1 MARQMR
7 QPKDRSRLMLA
18 VIAGGFALALFGLWL
33 RAGWVQLVQGE
44 RLAGLARRQHLAAE
58 FERGERGVILDR
70 SSRVLAKSVRF
81 TSVYARPV
89 EIEDAGRTAA
99 ELAQVLEQ
107 PMKPLT
113 AQLKSTKNF
122 VWIERQIDDKAAAR
136 LKDKDLKGIYLTTE
150 YGRLYPNGH
159 LAGQLLG
166 FANIDGQGIEGLE
179 RAYESVLAGKTAEFV
194 VQRDASGRRLYLD
207 AHGREVDIDGDAIR
221 LTLDGHVQDL
231 AEAALA
237 EAVVK
242 GRARW
247 GSCLVVEV
255 ESGEVLALA
264 SYPFFNPNVKAKV
277 DPASWRNRPATD
289 VFEPGS
295 TMKPFV
301 VSAAL
306 QEKVVRP
313 ENVYFCENGKW
324 RYSGKTIRDDVH
336 HYDWLTVNKII
347 RYSSN
352 IGAAKIGLDLGA
364 RKYHQYLSA
373 LGFGQKTALDMP
385 GESSGFLRPPERW
398 YPIDLAAASFGQSVG
413 VTLLQMAEAYLCL
426 ASDGLRKPL
435 RLVLD
440 PTPELPAPVRVFS
453 PEVART
459 MRAMML
465 EVVEADGTGQHLR
478 IPGVP
483 MAAKTGTAQKA
494 SPQGGYGDKHVAS
507 FAAFIPGDAPK
518 YLILAV
524 IDEPGP
530 VYYGGVV
537 AGPVVRQVGVNLL
550 AYKGRLPDTGLVAAA
565 PAPAGAGGE
574 GAGLEEPVARV
585 QPAAVAAG
593 SVPDVTGLSL
603 RKAVEV
609 LAAKGVVP
617 RLEGTGGLV
626 GKQNPA
632 PGSAWPAAGED
643 MFTLW
648 LTS

>member
-1 MARQMR
+1 MVRQKR
-7 QPKDRSRLMLA
+7 EPKDRSRI
-18 VIAGGFALALFGLWL
+18 VIGLVAGLFALALLGLWA

-44 RLAGLARRQHLAAE
+44 RLSELARRQHLAAE

-70 SSRVLAKSVRF
+70 SGRVLAKSVRF

-89 EIEDAGRTAA
+89 EVEDAGKTAG
-99 ELAQVLEQ
+99 ELSQILGQ
-107 PMKPLT
+107 PKKALT
-113 AQLKSTKNF
+113 AQLKSTRNF

-136 LKDKDLKGIYLTTE
+136 LRDKDLSGIYLTTE
-150 YGRLYPNGH
+150 FGRLYPNGH

-179 RAYESVLAGKTAEFV
+179 RKFEDVLAGKTAEFV

-207 AHGREVDIDGDAIR
+207 AHGREVDIDGRPIR

-237 EAVVK
+237 RAVVK
-242 GRARW
+242 SHGRW
-247 GSCLVVEV
+247 GGCVVVEV
-255 ESGEVLALA
+255 ATGEILALA
-264 SYPFFNPNVKAKV
+264 SYPFFNPNVKDKV

-313 ENVYFCENGKW
+313 ESLYYCENGRW
-324 RYSGKTIRDDVH
+324 RFSGKTIRDDVH
-336 HYDWLTVNKII
+336 RYDWLAVNKII

-364 RKYHQYLSA
+364 KKYHHYLSA
-373 LGFGQKTALDMP
+373 LGFGRKTPLELP
-385 GESSGFLRPPERW
+385 GESAGFLRPPERW

-413 VTLLQMAEAYLCL
+413 VTILQMAGAYLCL
-426 ASDGLRKPL
+426 ANDGVRTPL

-440 PTPELPAPVRVFS
+440 PAPEAEAPVRVYT

-465 EVVEADGTGQHLR
+465 EVVEADGTGAQLR

-518 YLILAV
+518 YLVLTV
-524 IDEPGP
+524 IDEPTP
-530 VYYGGVV
+530 IYYGGVI
-537 AGPVVRQVGVNLL
+537 AGPVVREVSVNLL
-550 AYKGRLPDTGLVAAA
+550 AYKGRLPDTGLAAA
-565 PAPAGAGGE
+565 TQAGSE
-574 GAGLEEPVARV
+574 VAGLGSAARS
-585 QPAAVAAG
+585 QAEAADAG

-603 RKAVEV
+603 RRAVEI
-609 LAAKGVVP
+609 LAARGVVP

-632 PGSAWPAAGED
+632 AGSTWPAAGED
-643 MFTLW
+643 KFTLW